1 MTQVLEEC
9 FQKYKLDDTF
19 IAFNGGKDCTVLLD
33 LIIKVLSKNPDNK
46 MELFKVVYIQP
57 ENPFPELEDFIFSMQ
72 KHYKINL
79 IVLKGN
85 IKLALETILKENKN
99 MKACLM
105 GTRRSDPY
113 SEHLD
118 FFTVIRYIIYFHNGN
133 VLMLIVFS

>member
-1 MTQVLEEC
+1 MILIQVLEEC
-9 FQKYKLDDTF
+9 FKTYKLDETF

-33 LIIKVLSKNPDNK
+33 LIMKVLSKIDNCK
-46 MELFKVVYIQP
+46 KELFSVVYIQP
-57 ENPFPELEDFIFSMQ
+57 ENPFSELEDFIFST
-72 KHYKINL
+72 KEYYNINL

-85 IKLALETILKENKN
+85 IKLALETILKENNN

-118 FFTVIRYIIYFHNGN
+118 FFTVI
-133 VLMLIVFS
+133 